1 MSNLS
6 VLVVGG
12 SVAGPTTAYW
22 LAKAGAKVTIIERF
36 PQMRSSGQNVDIRI
50 SGVSVMRNM
59 PGMEEAVRANTLP
72 VMGISLVREN
82 GRPYGTIRP
91 TGNANQQSLISEY
104 EILRGDLAR
113 ILFNLTKNHKN
124 IEYVFGEQVSSLQQN
139 EQSNGP
145 VTAEFMNG
153 YPATEYDLVIACD
166 GATSRT
172 RAMGLGCG
180 TRDYILSLN
189 SWVVFFSIK
198 KELLNGSQIGE
209 AYSTPGGRFICMGSD
224 SSGITRVAMMGINPR
239 NAHDAAKP
247 FREAKKLG
255 TNALKEYVAQYFH
268 GAGWKCDEIITGML
282 DADDFYGSE
291 MVQVKPPTL
300 HKGRFVLVG
309 DAGYASGPTGTGT
322 SLALTGAYI
331 LAGEIRKHRGNIPAA
346 LRGYEEQMRPF
357 VNEMQKIPAFIP
369 GILAPQTA
377 WGLWLR
383 NAIFAFICWS
393 GIPTLLQKFF
403 GASSAHS
410 DDYKVPEYEW
420 ED

>member
-1 MSNLS
+1 MSNLR
-6 VLVVGG
+6 VLVVGA
-12 SVAGPTTAYW
+12 SIAGPTAAYW

-36 PQMRSSGQNVDIRI
+36 SQIRPNGQNVDIRT
-50 SGVSVMRNM
+50 SGVSVMRKM

-72 VMGISLVREN
+72 VEGISLVREN
-82 GRPYGTIRP
+82 GTPYGTIRP

-113 ILFNLTKNHKN
+113 ILFDLTKNHKN
-124 IEYVFGEQVSSLQQN
+124 IKYVFGEQVSSIQQD
-139 EQSNGP
+139 ERSNGSAT
-145 VTAEFMNG
+145 VEFMNG
-153 YPATEYDLVIACD
+153 YPATEYDLVVACD

-172 RAMGLGCG
+172 RTMGLGCG
-180 TRDYILSLN
+180 VRDYIHSLN

-198 KELLNGSQIGE
+198 KDLLSGSQIGE
-209 AYSTPGGRFICMGSD
+209 TYSTPGGRFICMGSD

-239 NAHDAAKP
+239 NAHKAAKP
-247 FREAKKLG
+247 FREANKLG
-255 TNALKEYVAQYFH
+255 TDALKEYVAQYFR
-268 GAGWKCDEIITGML
+268 GAGWKCDEVIKGML

-291 MVQVKPPTL
+291 MVQVKPPAL

-322 SLALTGAYI
+322 SLALTGAYV
-331 LAGEIRKHRGNIPAA
+331 LAGEIYKHGRDVPEA
-346 LRGYEEQMRPF
+346 LKGYEEQMRPF
-357 VNEMQKIPAFIP
+357 IREMQNIPAFIP
-369 GILAPQTA
+369 GILAPQTD

-383 NAIFAFICWS
+383 NTIFAFICWS
-393 GIPTLLQKFF
+393 RIPVLFQKFF

-420 ED
+420 RE